1 MTNLNEMIEDLKRR
15 RDELALKIH
24 LGSKDAQDEWDEL
37 EKKWSAFQNDAE
49 LNESGK
55 AIGGAIDQLGSELE
69 KAYERL
75 KKAL

>member
-1 MTNLNEMIEDLKRR
+1 MTSLNEMIEDLKRR

-24 LGSKDAQDEWDEL
+24 LGSKDAQAEWDEL
-37 EKKWSAFQNDAE
+37 EKKWNKFQNDAE

-55 AIGGAIDQLGSELE
+55 AIGGAIDQLGTELE
-69 KAYERL
+69 NAYERL